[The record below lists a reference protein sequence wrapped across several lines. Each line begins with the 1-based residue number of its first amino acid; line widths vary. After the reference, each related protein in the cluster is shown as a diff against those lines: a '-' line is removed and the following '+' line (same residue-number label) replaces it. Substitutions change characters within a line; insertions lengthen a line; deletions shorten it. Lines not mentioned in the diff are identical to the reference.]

1 VEEQN
6 KILTIKEKVIK
17 LINNYESLSKTNKKL
32 EEDNEKLKELIIEK
46 NKNILD
52 LEDSNLKLKL
62 KLREDLETEESKKMK
77 QKVSG
82 LVRVIDKCIASLE

>member
-1 VEEQN
+1 MEEQN